1 MTPSPIRD
9 LVTGLFVLAGLAAIT
24 YLSVTLGGFSI
35 GARTSMQLVAT
46 FDEVGRL
53 TDRSQVVIGGV
64 KVGEVESIALDDD
77 LRARVTLSV
86 DPSLT
91 LSDDTSASIL
101 TSGLLGDQFVSLQP
115 GGSDELLQSGDEIAY
130 TESAIV
136 IERLIGRAVDNLG
149 GGS

>member
-35 GARTSMQLVAT
+35 RARTPMQLVAT

-53 TDRSQVVIGGV
+53 TNRSQVVIGGV

>member
-1 MTPSPIRD
+1 MPASPTRD
-9 LVTGLFVLAGLAAIT
+9 LVAGLFVLAGLAAIT

-35 GARTSMQLVAT
+35 GGPTPMKLVAT

-53 TDRSQVVIGGV
+53 TERSQVVIGGV
-64 KVGEVESIALDDD
+64 KVGDVKSIALDDD